1 MNIKRPVFFIV
12 AALLVLGLAACTRSA
27 SQGPA
32 TTGGEGGQNV
42 PSPEQL
48 GSAFMTQ
55 TAQAPQQPQNQQT
68 NPTAPPPQAATPSP
82 TPEAQQPA
90 VSAPT
95 TQPQPTA
102 TPGVPGQYTLQRG
115 EFPYCIARRYNIN
128 PDQLLA
134 ANNLSKNSQS
144 YPGQTLVI
152 PSNAKPFPGKRAL
165 VKHPAQYTVKA
176 GDTIYTVACA
186 FGDVSPE
193 AIVAANGLKKPYTLQ
208 AGQTL
213 QIP

>member
-32 TTGGEGGQNV
+32 ATGGEGTQNL
-42 PSPEQL
+42 PSPQQL
-48 GSAFMTQ
+48 GNAFMTQ

-68 NPTAPPPQAATPSP
+68 SPTATPAQAAPPSP
-82 TPEAQQPA
+82 TPQQPA
-90 VSAPT
+90 A
-95 TQPQPTA
+95 TQPPAAPPPTS
-102 TPGVPGQYTLQRG
+102 TPGVPGRYTLQPG

-134 ANNLSKNSQS
+134 ANNLSKNAQS

-165 VKHPAQYTVKA
+165 AKHPAQYTVKA
-176 GDTIYTVACA
+176 GDTIYTVACT
-186 FGDVSPE
+186 FGDVSPD
-193 AIVAANGLKKPYTLQ
+193 AIVAANNLKKPYTLQ